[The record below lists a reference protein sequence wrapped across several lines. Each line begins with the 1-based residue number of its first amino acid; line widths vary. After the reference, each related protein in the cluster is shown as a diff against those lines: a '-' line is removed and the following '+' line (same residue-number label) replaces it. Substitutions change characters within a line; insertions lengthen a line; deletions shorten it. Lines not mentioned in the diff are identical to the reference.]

1 MCWCCRCANDV
12 PCSRVT
18 VVVPVKWPGDDSHDV
33 LIQRAVAAGLRGPF
47 AAGGGFRA
55 VAVPR
60 NNRLEDNLNMAELTA
75 VEVLALSALMEGRPM
90 TSAELSRRVSDMGMH
105 LNSDDA
111 AVTLRSMAGMGMAE
125 RTPRPAWAS
134 SGSPCRADP
143 GWPPAPR
150 PQSEAG
156 TRRGGDR
163 IEMGPRAD
171 LTSQIPNPCGS
182 GGAVDASATV

>member
-1 MCWCCRCANDV
+1 
-12 PCSRVT
+12 
-18 VVVPVKWPGDDSHDV
+18 VPVKWHGDDSHDV

-111 AVTLRSMAGMGMAE
+111 VVTLRSLAGMGMAE
-125 RTPRPAWAS
+125 RTRAASLGKFRITAQGRSWLASRTAPAERS
-134 SGSPCRADP
+134 RDK
-143 GWPPAPR
+143 
-150 PQSEAG
+150 
-156 TRRGGDR
+156 TR
-163 IEMGPRAD
+163 
-171 LTSQIPNPCGS
+171 S
-182 GGAVDASATV
+182 